1 MNEIPKAN
9 VEDNNEG
16 KQVVSLESIMQTS
29 KDLKA
34 KIEEAKRHKEENLN
48 KQLSERE
55 ALLAELKQNED
66 LISET
71 KKGLDEFDNLTNEE
85 LDILDESTKQELIKF
100 RELLIFLTEQSK
112 KITDKLH
119 SMETNPE
126 IFSKLHEEAT
136 TEDRNI
142 NAEQH
147 EKEAIE
153 KLNHQLEEFVSELVK
168 YRNSKRELFEARDRY
183 NNSKYAMRNS
193 LDAART
199 NLKDVWR
206 NGLDSISNQIS
217 SLLPDELKKR
227 LTDLKSEMKIT
238 DFKAKKAIDSVLTN
252 EKLFQEYQ
260 QSMDD
265 RDELKKNTNN
275 KKKELAEK
283 YREIQNNIKDEEE
296 KLNVLKEKEPGKRGL
311 ISSRMESREW
321 KLLRDNSF
329 QDYDIKEILDD
340 KEIE

>member
-34 KIEEAKRHKEENLN
+34 KIEEAKRHKEENLY

-100 RELLIFLTEQSK
+100 RELLISLTEQSK

-168 YRNSKRELFEARDRY
+168 YRDSKRELFEARDRC